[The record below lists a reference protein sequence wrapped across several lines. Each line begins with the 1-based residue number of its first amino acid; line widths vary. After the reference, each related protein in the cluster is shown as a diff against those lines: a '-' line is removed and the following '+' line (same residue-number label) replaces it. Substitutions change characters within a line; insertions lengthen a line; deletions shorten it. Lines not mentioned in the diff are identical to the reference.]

1 VNRTRQNIDLISRGV
16 WIELIRKKDLYVLA
30 MLIGVFGIGTLT
42 SHFVGIEEPATA
54 TFLFNMGLTL
64 SHLFAHSLVALLII
78 RQVPNDLENRSIY
91 PILARPIRRA
101 HYLLGKW
108 WAAGISGALT
118 YGLFVTWICLTVPRM
133 EEFSRALFLQNLLL
147 QISSLFLFSAA
158 GLLLSLVLPKA
169 VGLLILV
176 TALLIYQPIIGL
188 IRSLS
193 SGGAWTAL
201 VNWFI
206 LLWPDFT
213 KLNLTTRFTDGLDAL
228 PLPVFAGLLLQAV
241 FFCLLCLSRSQAC
254 FERRSL

>member
-1 VNRTRQNIDLISRGV
+1 MSGMRQQMDLVSRGV

-30 MLIGVFGIGTLT
+30 MLIGVFGIGTFASRL
-42 SHFVGIEEPATA
+42 VGIEEPETA

-108 WAAGISGALT
+108 WAAGIGGALT

-133 EEFSRALFLQNLLL
+133 EEFSHALFLQNLLL
-147 QISSLFLFSAA
+147 QICSLFLFSAA

-169 VGLLILV
+169 VGLLILAA
-176 TALLIYQPIIGL
+176 ALLIYQPMTGL
-188 IRSLS
+188 MRSMT
-193 SGGAWTAL
+193 SGGAWTAM
-201 VNWFI
+201 VNWFL

-228 PLPVFAGLLLQAV
+228 PLPMFIGLLVHVA
-241 FFCLLCLSRSQAC
+241 FFCLLCLSLSQAC